1 MCMASESVEG
11 KENSVLT
18 ALERPRLVEY
28 TNVYTRKFRRR
39 AQLESSSDGPAT
51 TSTAEPSTAVASAT
65 AEPTVPGSRAKS
77 LICDDENVLRQ
88 ALQEALVAKDGNHS
102 KPPEEKPSQPLASV
116 SEVVSGSENV
126 RLIGGNKDGSVDA
139 LKGDEKRLLPDGQ
152 ETSSGL
158 QPNGEQGTLSDGQH
172 EQEKSSG
179 GDHASQ
185 QLQDPNR
192 QEQVPDDREELP
204 LSRGNKTLSERQP
217 LPDVG
222 EELPSRSSQERST
235 NGREVPQPTT
245 GPQEVTSNH
254 EDLEHP
260 EHPEHP
266 ERSDLQAEKC
276 NIHTRQ
282 LSQNGREEQQRSADG
297 VSHLSASDRQV
308 NDGAGAALMN
318 GKPLVARVEDRI
330 RINLSES
337 TSRDDIIGVKRK
349 LEGELVQVRSLVR
362 KLEAKEL
369 RSTAYNTSNTNNNPS
384 YVGGVSS
391 LGAYNQPHLM
401 RVHSDLGSVAGRA
414 QLMRV
419 NSEVGSVGRQESR
432 PFRHLTVSVG
442 NNHGIGEFV
451 EKEKRT
457 PKANQ
462 YYRNSEFLLGKDRL
476 PPENKRV
483 KPNGTG
489 KKHGGESEYE
499 FGFGIGF
506 DKNKEKVFRNCNNL
520 LQRLMKHKHGWVFN
534 EPVDAQKLCIPDYHD
549 IIKHPM
555 DFGTIKT
562 RLSQNWYKSP
572 REFAEDVRL
581 VFRNAMTYNPQGQD
595 VHTMAEELS
604 KIFEEKWTTIEKEYF
619 PYQMY
624 YDGGLPIPTPRRV
637 PPPLLTPVFSPVP
650 APARSAPPART
661 LDRSESMTM
670 AVDSKLKPNFPPSR
684 TPVPK
689 KPKAKDPNKRDMT
702 YEEKQKL
709 STNLQSLPVEK
720 LDAIVQIIKKRNTTL
735 SQHDDEIEVDIDSV
749 DAETLWEL
757 DRFVTNYKKSLSKN
771 KRKAELAL
779 KAAQTVPIMN
789 TALASSNAQ
798 KEGRIGENTDPL
810 PVQVE
815 KQGDNVSVSS
825 SSSSSSSDSGSS
837 SSDSDSDSSSAYGSD
852 AGRSPK
858 S

>member
-1 MCMASESVEG
+1 MISRVFEGLILGVKLGFLSLDVCMASESVEA
-11 KENSVLT
+11 KENSDLT
-18 ALERPRLVEY
+18 ALETPRLVEY
-28 TNVYTRKFRRR
+28 ANVYTRKFRRR
-39 AQLESSSDGPAT
+39 AQLERSSDDLAT
-51 TSTAEPSTAVASAT
+51 TSTAEPSAAVASAS
-65 AEPTVPGSRAKS
+65 AEPSVPGSPTKS
-77 LICDDENVLRQ
+77 LNCDGENVLRQ
-88 ALQEALVAKDGNHS
+88 PPIEALVAEDDNHS
-102 KPPEEKPSQPLASV
+102 QQPEENPSQTLASV

-126 RLIGGNKDGSVDA
+126 RLAGENEDGSGDA
-139 LKGDEKRLLPDGQ
+139 LKGDEKRLLTDGQ

-158 QPNGEQGTLSDGQH
+158 QPNGEQGTHSDGLH

-179 GDHASQ
+179 GDHSSQ
-185 QLQDPNR
+185 QLLAPDR
-192 QEQVPDDREELP
+192 QEQLPDDREELP
-204 LSRGNKTLSERQP
+204 LSPGNKTLSERPP
-217 LPDVG
+217 LPDAE
-222 EELPSRSSQERST
+222 EELPSRSSQECPR
-235 NGREVPQPTT
+235 NGAEVPQPTT
-245 GPQEVTSNH
+245 GPQEVTSNR

-260 EHPEHP
+260 E
-266 ERSDLQAEKC
+266 RSDVQADKSNVHARE
-276 NIHTRQ
+276 
-282 LSQNGREEQQRSADG
+282 LSQNGREEQQRNADG

-308 NDGAGAALMN
+308 NDGSGAALMN

-391 LGAYNQPHLM
+391 FGAYNQPHLM

-419 NSEVGSVGRQESR
+419 NSEVGSVRRQETR

-442 NNHGIGEFV
+442 NNHSIGEFV

-483 KPNGTG
+483 KQNGTG
-489 KKHGGESEYE
+489 KKHGGESEPE

-506 DKNKEKVFRNCNNL
+506 DKNRERVFRSCNNI

-562 RLSQNWYKSP
+562 RMSQNWYKSP

-619 PYQMY
+619 PYQIY
-624 YDGGLPIPTPRRV
+624 HDGGLPIPTPRRA
-637 PPPLLTPVFSPVP
+637 PHPLPTPVFSPVP
-650 APARSAPPART
+650 APARSAPPIRA
-661 LDRSESMTM
+661 LDRSESMTI
-670 AVDSKLKPNFPPSR
+670 AIDSKLKPNFPPSR

-735 SQHDDEIEVDIDSV
+735 SQHEDEIEVDIDSV

-771 KRKAELAL
+771 KRKAELAAL
-779 KAAQTVPIMN
+779 KAAQAVPIMVGS
-789 TALASSNAQ
+789 TFDLLDIIFCCFTSCID
-798 KEGRIGENTDPL
+798 GWC
-810 PVQVE
+810 
-815 KQGDNVSVSS
+815 SV
-825 SSSSSSSDSGSS
+825 GS
-837 SSDSDSDSSSAYGSD
+837 YNCFEH
-852 AGRSPK
+852 
-858 S
+858 

>member
-1 MCMASESVEG
+1 MISRVFKGLILGVKLGLLSLDVCMASESVEA

-18 ALERPRLVEY
+18 ALETPRLVEY

-39 AQLESSSDGPAT
+39 AQLERSSDGPAT
-51 TSTAEPSTAVASAT
+51 TSTAEPSATVASAT
-65 AEPTVPGSRAKS
+65 AEPTVPGSPAKS
-77 LICDDENVLRQ
+77 RICDGENFLRQ
-88 ALQEALVAKDGNHS
+88 APGEALVSKDGNHS
-102 KPPEEKPSQPLASV
+102 QQPEEKLSQPLASV
-116 SEVVSGSENV
+116 SEVVSGSDNV
-126 RLIGGNKDGSVDA
+126 CLAGENKDGSVDA

-152 ETSSGL
+152 ETSSGF
-158 QPNGEQGTLSDGQH
+158 QPNGEQGTLSDSQH

-185 QLQDPNR
+185 QLEPPPDR
-192 QEQVPDDREELP
+192 QEQLPDDREELP
-204 LSRGNKTLSERQP
+204 LSPGSKTLSERQP
-217 LPDVG
+217 LPDA
-222 EELPSRSSQERST
+222 EAELPSRSSQECPT
-235 NGREVPQPTT
+235 NGGEVPQPTT
-245 GPQEVTSNH
+245 GPQEVTS
-254 EDLEHP
+254 
-260 EHPEHP
+260 
-266 ERSDLQAEKC
+266 RSDVQADTS
-276 NIHTRQ
+276 NVHARQ

-391 LGAYNQPHLM
+391 LAAYNQPQLM

-419 NSEVGSVGRQESR
+419 NSEVGPVRRQETR

-442 NNHGIGEFV
+442 SNHGIGEFV

-483 KPNGTG
+483 KPNGAG

-506 DKNKEKVFRNCNNL
+506 DKNREKVFRNCNNL

-549 IIKHPM
+549 IIKQPM

-624 YDGGLPIPTPRRV
+624 YDGGLPIPTPRRA
-637 PPPLLTPVFSPVP
+637 PPPLPIPVFSPVP
-650 APARSAPPART
+650 APARSAPPIRT

-670 AVDSKLKPNFPPSR
+670 AVDSKLKQNFPPSR

-779 KAAQTVPIMN
+779 KAAQAVPIM
-789 TALASSNAQ
+789 
-798 KEGRIGENTDPL
+798 
-810 PVQVE
+810 V
-815 KQGDNVSVSS
+815 
-825 SSSSSSSDSGSS
+825 
-837 SSDSDSDSSSAYGSD
+837 
-852 AGRSPK
+852 
-858 S
+858 